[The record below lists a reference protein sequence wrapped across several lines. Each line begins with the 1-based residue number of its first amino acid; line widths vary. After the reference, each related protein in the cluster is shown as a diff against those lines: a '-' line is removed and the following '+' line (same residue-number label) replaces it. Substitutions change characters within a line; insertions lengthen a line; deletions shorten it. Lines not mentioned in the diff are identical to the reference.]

1 MDPKSKYNIRKEKDH
16 TVYARRCGKM
26 TIENHFPN
34 KVDDMEQQLESIRYL
49 AAQVLLS
56 KNNS

>member
-16 TVYARRCGKM
+16 TVYARKCGTM
-26 TIENHFPN
+26 TVENRFPN
-34 KVDDMEQQLESIRYL
+34 KVDDMKQKMESIKYL